1 MAATP
6 PSRTQAER
14 ADQTRARILEAAVR
28 QFSENGLAGARTEQI
43 AEEAGVNKALLY
55 YYFKSKDALYDAA
68 LQMVAE
74 GVRKSSLA
82 ALEGDTSAG
91 ERYLHSVLN
100 HFDRIH
106 TNRGF
111 QSMMQQ
117 EMMRLHRGEGHL
129 SPLVE
134 NVFRPM
140 MERTVQILNEG
151 IASGELISVDPAQ
164 IQVAA
169 TGANVF
175 YFISAPLM
183 KLIQGTDPMELSA
196 LKLRRSA
203 AIQFLGQTLFVDRK
217 HGAEVAA
224 RVLADSPAPTDAEF
238 LSRTTSN
245 SNLAAKMKL
254 IAKLNKR

>member
-1 MAATP
+1 MTATP
-6 PSRTQAER
+6 TTRTQAER

-55 YYFKSKDALYDAA
+55 YYFKSKDELYSAA
-68 LQMVAE
+68 LQQVAE
-74 GVRKSSLA
+74 GVRKSSMA
-82 ALEGDTSAG
+82 ALEGNSSAG
-91 ERYLHSVLN
+91 ERYLHSVLH

-117 EMMRLHRGEGHL
+117 EMMRLHRGDDNL

-134 NVFRPM
+134 NVFRPV
-140 MERTVQILNEG
+140 MELTIQVLNEG
-151 IASGELISVDPAQ
+151 IASGELIPVDPYQ
-164 IQVAA
+164 IQNAA

-175 YFISAPLM
+175 YFISAPLV
-183 KLIQGTDPMELSA
+183 KILRGTDPMELSA
-196 LKLRRSA
+196 LKQRRSA
-203 AIQFLGQTLFVDRK
+203 AIEFLGQSLFMDRK

-224 RVLADSPAPTDAEF
+224 RVIADSPPPADSEF
-238 LSRTTSN
+238 LSPAAGSERLRT
-245 SNLAAKMKL
+245 KL
-254 IAKLNKR
+254 KQIEKVRHK

>member
-1 MAATP
+1 MTTIPTP
-6 PSRTQAER
+6 RTQAER
-14 ADQTRARILEAAVR
+14 ADQTRSRILEAAVR
-28 QFSENGLAGARTEQI
+28 QFSDNGLAGARTEQI

-68 LQMVAE
+68 LELVAD

-82 ALEGDTSAG
+82 VLEGPTSAG

-117 EMMRLHRGEGHL
+117 EMMRLHRGEGNAL

-134 NVFRPM
+134 KVFRPM
-140 MERTVQILNEG
+140 MERTLQVLNEG
-151 IASGELISVDPAQ
+151 IASGELIPADPAQ
-164 IQVAA
+164 IQYAA

-175 YFISAPLM
+175 YFVSAPLM
-183 KLIQGTDPMELSA
+183 KLIQGADPMELSA
-196 LKLRRSA
+196 LKLRRIA
-203 AIQFLGQTLFVDRK
+203 AIEYLGLTLFVDRK

-224 RVLADSPAPTDAEF
+224 RVLAESPMPTDGGSAQRAASHLE
-238 LSRTTSN
+238 SRWKAIS
-245 SNLAAKMKL
+245 
-254 IAKLNKR
+254 KLNKR